1 MPENEL
7 KNTLSK
13 IVKSIIIIYVALL
26 ALYFLVSKV
35 TDNLPKPYHKRTI
48 SAEVTPWLK

>member
-1 MPENEL
+1 MPKNEL
-7 KNTLSK
+7 KDTLSEILK
-13 IVKSIIIIYVALL
+13 TLIFIYVCLL
-26 ALYFLVSKV
+26 ALFFVVNKI